1 MLNARKNMIIREIL
15 LTNLIIDDNELD
27 LLKSIFN
34 KLLTTGFVKPSLS
47 IEEEELIKVLN
58 EQLNNDKSSNK

>member
-47 IEEEELIKVLN
+47 IEEEELIKQLN